1 VRVKACGDRT
11 DRSFSDSCSAH
22 LCDANSALPDKRPY
36 SWPGL
41 TRDEREDASE
51 TLLVEV
57 RKILIEIRTAKQ
69 RAQKRQPRTLRTR
82 ARTQK
87 KQQPTFGSTQPYFYV
102 SISVYEELTQSLRLS
117 FAKTKNAFEMI
128 GMRRRLV
135 TLLRGRHFRVL
146 RRFGERQRR
155 K

>member
-1 VRVKACGDRT
+1 VATVLIVRFRILVVPTFVMRIPLSLINGHIPGRV
-11 DRSFSDSCSAH
+11 
-22 LCDANSALPDKRPY
+22 LP
-36 SWPGL
+36 
-41 TRDEREDASE
+41 EMNAEDASE